1 MEAPRTAEVN
11 RDTQETQIEINLG
24 LDGTGQGEI
33 STGIPFLDHMLT
45 LFSRHGFFDLSIKAE
60 GDIQVDYHH
69 LVEDMGISLGQAF
82 REALG
87 DKSGIRRYGFFVLP
101 MDETLVTVALD
112 LSNRGYLVFEA
123 DLSVSLVR
131 DFNVQ
136 LFKEFFQAFANEV
149 ACNLHIRLEHGDEP
163 HHVAEAIF
171 KGFAKSLDIATQI
184 EPRLEGRIPS
194 TKGTLSS

>member
-1 MEAPRTAEVN
+1 MDTPRTAEVE
-11 RDTQETQIEINLG
+11 RDTQETQIKISLG

-33 STGIPFLDHMLT
+33 ATGIPFLDHMLT
-45 LFSRHGFFDLSIKAE
+45 LFSRHGFFDLSIKAQ
-60 GDIQVDYHH
+60 GDIQIDYHH

-87 DKSGIRRYGFFVLP
+87 DKSGIKRYGFFILP

-112 LSNRGYLVFEA
+112 LSNRGFLVFEA
-123 DLSVSLVR
+123 DPPISLVR
-131 DFNVQ
+131 DFNIQ

-149 ACNLHIRLEHGDEP
+149 ACNLHIRLEHGEEP

-171 KGFAKSLDIATQI
+171 KGFAKSLDIATQV

>member
-1 MEAPRTAEVN
+1 MANTRIAEVI
-11 RDTQETQIEINLG
+11 RETKETQIKVSLS
-24 LDGTGQGEI
+24 LDGTGEGEI
-33 STGIPFLDHMLT
+33 STGIPFMDHMLD
-45 LFSRHGFFDLSIKAE
+45 LFARHGFFDLSIVAN
-60 GDIQVDYHH
+60 GDIEIDYHH

-87 DKSGIRRYGFFVLP
+87 DKAGIRRYGFFALP

-112 LSNRGYLVFEA
+112 LSNRAYLVWNVG
-123 DLSVSLVR
+123 SSITMVR

-149 ACNLHIRLEHGDEP
+149 ACNVHIRLEHGEEP

-171 KGFAKSLDIATQI
+171 KGFAKSMDIATQH
-184 EPRLEGRIPS
+184 EVRLEGKIPS
-194 TKGTLSS
+194 TKGTLSA

>member
-1 MEAPRTAEVN
+1 MDTPRTAVVN
-11 RDTQETQIEINLG
+11 RDTQETQINISLG

-33 STGIPFLDHMLT
+33 ATGIPFLDHMLT
-45 LFSRHGFFDLSIKAE
+45 LFSRHGFFDLTIKAE
-60 GDIQVDYHH
+60 GDIQIDYHH

-87 DKSGIRRYGFFVLP
+87 DKSGIKRYGFFILP

-112 LSNRGYLVFEA
+112 LSNRGFLVFEA
-123 DLSVSLVR
+123 DPPISLVR
-131 DFNVQ
+131 DFNIQ

-149 ACNLHIRLEHGDEP
+149 ACNLHIRLEHGEEP

-171 KGFAKSLDIATQI
+171 KGFAKSLDIATQV
-184 EPRLEGRIPS
+184 EPRLEGTIPS

>member
-1 MEAPRTAEVN
+1 METPRTAEVN
-11 RDTQETQIEINLG
+11 RDTQETQIKINLG

-33 STGIPFLDHMLT
+33 ATGIPFLDHMLT

-87 DKSGIRRYGFFVLP
+87 DKSGIKRYGFFVLP

-112 LSNRGYLVFEA
+112 LSNRGFLVFEA

>member
-11 RDTQETQIEINLG
+11 RDTQETQIKINLG

-33 STGIPFLDHMLT
+33 ATGIPFLDHMLT

>member
-1 MEAPRTAEVN
+1 MANTRIAEVI
-11 RDTQETQIEINLG
+11 RETKETQIKVSLS
-24 LDGTGQGEI
+24 LDGTGEGEI
-33 STGIPFLDHMLT
+33 STGIPFMDHMLD
-45 LFSRHGFFDLSIKAE
+45 LFSRHGFFDLSIVAN
-60 GDIQVDYHH
+60 GDIEIDYHH

-87 DKSGIRRYGFFVLP
+87 DKAGIRRYGFFALP

-112 LSNRGYLVFEA
+112 LSNRAYLFWNVG
-123 DLSVSLVR
+123 SSITMVR

-149 ACNLHIRLEHGDEP
+149 ACNVHIRLEHGEEP

-171 KGFAKSLDIATQI
+171 KGFAKSMDIATQH
-184 EPRLEGRIPS
+184 EVRLGGKIPS
-194 TKGTLSS
+194 TKGTLSA